1 MRHWLVKGPLES
13 CRTQVGGRAT
23 AFRAGQLQHTLEV
36 TALHST
42 TLSGSLC
49 DLLRRGQ
56 GSRITATAKKCPGY
70 PALVGGHMLI
80 YFWLPSEFRDL
91 LRDRPSRGATGCSAL
106 LLTEACL
113 SPDMLQSSQPVP
125 FCKYLCDH
133 ALVHLREGFF
143 WSKNPSA

>member
-1 MRHWLVKGPLES
+1 MHWLAVKGPLES
-13 CRTQVGGRAT
+13 CRTNVGGRAI

-56 GSRITATAKKCPGY
+56 GSRIAATAKKCPGY

-80 YFWLPSEFRDL
+80 NFCLPSEFLCFVIARQEVQQAVQRCFETSYESL
-91 LRDRPSRGATGCSAL
+91 LER
-106 LLTEACL
+106 
-113 SPDMLQSSQPVP
+113 
-125 FCKYLCDH
+125 
-133 ALVHLREGFF
+133 
-143 WSKNPSA
+143 